1 MRIARAAGD
10 LGVRTDRPAD
20 RHRNGVI
27 DLLVVN
33 AIHMATPL
41 EIDAVSRP
49 PAASVGQAACG
60 LASDAFG
67 RHATMA
73 DCRL

>member
-10 LGVRTDRPAD
+10 LGGRTDQPAHM
-20 RHRNGVI
+20 HRNGVI
-27 DLLVVN
+27 DLLVVD
-33 AIHMATPL
+33 AIHMATTL

>member
-1 MRIARAAGD
+1 M
-10 LGVRTDRPAD
+10 
-20 RHRNGVI
+20 HRNGVI

-33 AIHMATPL
+33 AIHMATTL

-49 PAASVGQAACG
+49 PAASAGQAACG

-67 RHATMA
+67 QLATMA
-73 DCRL
+73 DCGL